1 MYGRLDYSLDVRKTG
16 NIRNSNNKV
25 AALVDI
31 FTLDYMSDNVATNTR
46 FYLIEPDGDRGI
58 ELLYSTQ

>member
-1 MYGRLDYSLDVRKTG
+1 MYGRLDYSLDVRKTS

-31 FTLDYMSDNVATNTR
+31 FTLDYM
-46 FYLIEPDGDRGI
+46 
-58 ELLYSTQ
+58 